1 MKLPYEPRFEDQRL
15 LTGAGHFVDDEAE
28 AGRAYG
34 VFVRSPH
41 AFADIRA
48 IDTIAARVQPGV
60 IAVLTARDMEREGVG
75 NLTIPPR
82 YRVAPGSSCP
92 TVPRWPETASVTSVK
107 RWRSSS
113 PTPRPRRATPP
124 NGSSSSMRSVR
135 Q

>member
-48 IDTIAARVQPGV
+48 IDTIAACVQPGV
-60 IAVLTARDMEREGVG
+60 ITVLTARDMEREGVG
-75 NLTIPPR
+75 NLTIP
-82 YRVAPGSSCP
+82 AP
-92 TVPRWPETASVTSVK
+92 VPGGAGLVVPHRWPEIASVTSVK
-107 RWRSSS
+107 RWRWSS